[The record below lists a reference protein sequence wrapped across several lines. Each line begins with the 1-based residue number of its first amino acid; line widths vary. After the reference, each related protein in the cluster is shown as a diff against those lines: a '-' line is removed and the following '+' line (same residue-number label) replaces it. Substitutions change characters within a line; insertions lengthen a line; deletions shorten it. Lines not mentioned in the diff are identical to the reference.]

1 MFRENTQEMFC
12 YLEHRTTDFKFNIIK
27 DAYVTLGNSHDS
39 VPYLSRHVRQIEQ
52 LGFKVEASALDSG
65 YLTSAVCKGLSD
77 RNIFGVIAIEDLNQP
92 KVCFLNGNL
101 HMIKRMI

>member
-1 MFRENTQEMFC
+1 MGKALKERRGGGGNQGNTSKFNDPENGFMFRENTQEMFC
-12 YLEHRTTDFKFNIIK
+12 YLDHRTTDFKFNIIK

-65 YLTSAVCKGLSD
+65 
-77 RNIFGVIAIEDLNQP
+77 
-92 KVCFLNGNL
+92 
-101 HMIKRMI
+101 

>member
-27 DAYVTLGNSHDS
+27 DAYVTLENAHDS
-39 VPYLSRHVRQIEQ
+39 VPYLSRLVRRIEQ

-65 YLTSAVCKGLSD
+65 YLTSAINEDRLGSYSIVTISPGELYLSLLKS
-77 RNIFGVIAIEDLNQP
+77 IILY
-92 KVCFLNGNL
+92 FLL
-101 HMIKRMI
+101 